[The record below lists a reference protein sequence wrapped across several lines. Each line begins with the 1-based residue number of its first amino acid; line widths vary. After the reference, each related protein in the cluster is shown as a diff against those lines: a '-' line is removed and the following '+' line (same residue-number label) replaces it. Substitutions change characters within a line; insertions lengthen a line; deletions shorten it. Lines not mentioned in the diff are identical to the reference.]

1 MELLE
6 KQKLK
11 MKLTIDQTILDKN
24 GLTLEEFLVLYLGA
38 KDVDI
43 KSVSQSLIAKG
54 LANKDL
60 FFNGRIVVSDKV
72 KDLISTISID
82 SDKNVID
89 KDSEFTE
96 LATELREIYPA
107 GRKDGTTYMWRGTTA
122 EVAKKLKTLVVKY
135 GYTINRE
142 DVLKATKEYV
152 NSFNGN
158 YRYMQLLKYFI
169 LKSVRDADGNVDIK
183 SELMSLIENSDQIDA
198 QRDDWVSNMI

>member
-1 MELLE
+1 
-6 KQKLK
+6 
-11 MKLTIDQTILDKN
+11 MKLTIDQTILEN
-24 GLTLEEFLVLYLGA
+24 NNLTLEEFLVLFLSA
-38 KDVDI
+38 KEVDI
-43 KSVSQSLIAKG
+43 GDISQSLVAKG
-54 LANKDL
+54 FADKDL
-60 FFNGRIVVSDKV
+60 FSSGKLVISDKV

-135 GYTINRE
+135 GFVINKE
-142 DVLKATKEYV
+142 SVIKATKEYV

-169 LKSVRDADGNVDIK
+169 LKSVKDADGNVDIK
-183 SELMSLIENSDQIDA
+183 SELMSIIENSGQLDA
-198 QRDDWVSNMI
+198 QKEDWVSNMI

>member
-1 MELLE
+1 
-6 KQKLK
+6 

-24 GLTLEEFLVLYLGA
+24 GLTLEEFLVLYLNA

-43 KSVSQSLIAKG
+43 GKVSQSLVAKG
-54 LANKDL
+54 LADKDL
-60 FFNGRIVVSDKV
+60 FSEGKLIVSDKV
-72 KDLISTISID
+72 KDLISTVIID

-89 KDSEFTE
+89 KDEEFTS
-96 LATELREIYPA
+96 LASELREIYPA

-142 DVLKATKEYV
+142 DVIKATKEYV
-152 NSFNGN
+152 SSFNGN

-169 LKSVRDADGNVDIK
+169 LKSVKDADDNVDIK
-183 SELMSLIENSDQIDA
+183 SELMSFIENSGQLYK
-198 QRDDWVSNMI
+198 QKEDWVSNMI

>member
-1 MELLE
+1 
-6 KQKLK
+6 

-24 GLTLEEFLVLYLGA
+24 NLTIEEFLVLFLSA
-38 KDVDI
+38 REVDI
-43 KSVSQSLIAKG
+43 GVISQSLVAKG
-54 LANKDL
+54 LADKDL
-60 FFNGRIVVSDKV
+60 FSSGKLVISDKV

-135 GYTINRE
+135 GFVINKE
-142 DVLKATKEYV
+142 SVIKATKEYV

-158 YRYMQLLKYFI
+158 YRYMQLLKQFI
-169 LKSVRDADGNVDIK
+169 LKSVRDADGNVDVK
-183 SELMSLIENSDQIDA
+183 SELMSIIENSGQVST
-198 QRDDWVSNMI
+198 QRDDWMSTMV

>member
-1 MELLE
+1 
-6 KQKLK
+6 
-11 MKLTIDQTILDKN
+11 MKLTIDQTVLDKN

-43 KSVSQSLIAKG
+43 ESVSQSLIAKG
-54 LANKDL
+54 LADKDL
-60 FFNGRIVVSDKV
+60 FSNGRIVISDKV
-72 KDLISTISID
+72 KDLVSTISID

-198 QRDDWVSNMI
+198 QRDDWVSNMV

>member
-1 MELLE
+1 
-6 KQKLK
+6 

-24 GLTLEEFLVLYLGA
+24 NLTIEEFLVLFLSA
-38 KDVDI
+38 REVDI
-43 KSVSQSLIAKG
+43 GAISQSLVAKG
-54 LANKDL
+54 LADKDL
-60 FFNGRIVVSDKV
+60 FSSGKLVISDKV

-135 GYTINRE
+135 GYTLDRE
-142 DVLKATKEYV
+142 KVVKATKDYIS
-152 NSFNGN
+152 SFNGN

-169 LKSVRDADGNVDIK
+169 LKSVKDADGNTEVK
-183 SELMSLIENSDQIDA
+183 SELMSLIENSGQIDT
-198 QRDDWVSNMI
+198 QKDDWMSTMV

>member
-1 MELLE
+1 
-6 KQKLK
+6 

-24 GLTLEEFLVLYLGA
+24 NLTIEEFLVLFLSA
-38 KDVDI
+38 REVDI
-43 KSVSQSLIAKG
+43 GVISQSLVAKG
-54 LANKDL
+54 LADKDL
-60 FFNGRIVVSDKV
+60 FSSGKLVISDKV
-72 KDLISTISID
+72 KDLLSTISIE

>member
-1 MELLE
+1 
-6 KQKLK
+6 
-11 MKLTIDQTILDKN
+11 MKLTIDQTVLDKN
-24 GLTLEEFLVLYLGA
+24 GLTLEEFLVLFLGA

-43 KSVSQSLIAKG
+43 ESVSQSLIAKG
-54 LANKDL
+54 LADKDL
-60 FFNGRIVVSDKV
+60 FSNGRIVISDKV
-72 KDLISTISID
+72 KDLVSTISID

>member
-1 MELLE
+1 
-6 KQKLK
+6 
-11 MKLTIDQTILDKN
+11 MKLTIDQTILEN
-24 GLTLEEFLVLYLGA
+24 NNLTLEEFLVLFLSA
-38 KDVDI
+38 KEVDI
-43 KSVSQSLIAKG
+43 GDISQSLVAKG
-54 LANKDL
+54 FADKDL
-60 FFNGRIVVSDKV
+60 FSSGKLVISDKV

-135 GYTINRE
+135 GFVINKE
-142 DVLKATKEYV
+142 SVIKATKEYV
-152 NSFNGN
+152 NSFNVN

-169 LKSVRDADGNVDIK
+169 LKSVKDADGTVDIK
-183 SELMSLIENSDQIDA
+183 SELMSIIENSGQLDA
-198 QRDDWVSNMI
+198 QREDWVSNMV

>member
-1 MELLE
+1 
-6 KQKLK
+6 
-11 MKLTIDQTILDKN
+11 MKLTIDQTILEN
-24 GLTLEEFLVLYLGA
+24 NNLTLEEFLVLFLSA
-38 KDVDI
+38 KEVDI
-43 KSVSQSLIAKG
+43 GDISQSLVAKG
-54 LANKDL
+54 FADKDL
-60 FFNGRIVVSDKV
+60 FSSGKLVISDKV

-135 GYTINRE
+135 GFVINKE
-142 DVLKATKEYV
+142 SVIKATKEYV
-152 NSFNGN
+152 NSFNGD

-169 LKSVRDADGNVDIK
+169 LKSVKDADGNVDIK
-183 SELMSLIENSDQIDA
+183 SELMSIIENSGQLDA
-198 QRDDWVSNMI
+198 QKEDWVSNMV

>member
-1 MELLE
+1 
-6 KQKLK
+6 
-11 MKLTIDQTILDKN
+11 MKLTIDQTVLDKN

-43 KSVSQSLIAKG
+43 ESVSQSLIAKG
-54 LANKDL
+54 LADKDL
-60 FFNGRIVVSDKV
+60 FSNGKIVVSDKI

-89 KDSEFTE
+89 KDSEFMK

-183 SELMSLIENSDQIDA
+183 SELMSLIENSGQIDA

>member
-1 MELLE
+1 
-6 KQKLK
+6 
-11 MKLTIDQTILDKN
+11 MKLTIDQTVLDKN

-43 KSVSQSLIAKG
+43 ESVSQSLIAKG
-54 LANKDL
+54 LADKDL
-60 FFNGRIVVSDKV
+60 FSNGKIVVSDKV
-72 KDLISTISID
+72 KDLVSTISID

-169 LKSVRDADGNVDIK
+169 LKSVKDADGNVDIK

>member
-1 MELLE
+1 
-6 KQKLK
+6 

-24 GLTLEEFLVLYLGA
+24 NLTIEEFLVLFLSA
-38 KDVDI
+38 REVDI
-43 KSVSQSLIAKG
+43 GVISQSLVAKG
-54 LANKDL
+54 LADKDL
-60 FFNGRIVVSDKV
+60 FSSGRIVVSDKV

-135 GYTINRE
+135 GFTINKE
-142 DVLKATKEYV
+142 DVIKATKEYV
-152 NSFNGN
+152 SSFNGN

-169 LKSVRDADGNVDIK
+169 LKSVRDADGNVDVK
-183 SELMSLIENSDQIDA
+183 SELMSIIENSGQLDT
-198 QRDDWVSNMI
+198 QREDWVSNMV

>member
-1 MELLE
+1 
-6 KQKLK
+6 
-11 MKLTIDQTILDKN
+11 MKLTIDQTILDN
-24 GLTLEEFLVLYLGA
+24 NNLTLEEFLVLFLSA
-38 KDVDI
+38 KEVDI
-43 KSVSQSLIAKG
+43 GDISQSLVAKG
-54 LANKDL
+54 FADKDL
-60 FFNGRIVVSDKV
+60 FSSEKLVISDKV

-135 GYTINRE
+135 GFVINKE
-142 DVLKATKEYV
+142 SVIKATKEYV

-169 LKSVRDADGNVDIK
+169 LKSVKDADGNVDIK
-183 SELMSLIENSDQIDA
+183 SELMSIIENSGQLDT
-198 QRDDWVSNMI
+198 QREDWVSNMV

>member
-1 MELLE
+1 
-6 KQKLK
+6 
-11 MKLTIDQTILDKN
+11 MKLTIDQTILEKN
-24 GLTLEEFLVLYLGA
+24 NLTLEEFLVLFLSA
-38 KDVDI
+38 REVDI
-43 KSVSQSLIAKG
+43 GVISQSLVAKG
-54 LANKDL
+54 LADKDL
-60 FFNGRIVVSDKV
+60 FSSGKLVISDKV
-72 KDLISTISID
+72 KDLVYTISIE

-169 LKSVRDADGNVDIK
+169 LKSVKDADGNVDIK

>member
-1 MELLE
+1 
-6 KQKLK
+6 

-24 GLTLEEFLVLYLGA
+24 NLTLEEFLVLFLSA
-38 KDVDI
+38 REVDI
-43 KSVSQSLIAKG
+43 GVISQSLVAKG
-54 LANKDL
+54 LADKDL
-60 FFNGRIVVSDKV
+60 FSSGKLVISDKV
-72 KDLISTISID
+72 KDLVSTIPIE

-135 GYTINRE
+135 GYTINKE

-183 SELMSLIENSDQIDA
+183 SELMSLIENSDQIDT

>member
-1 MELLE
+1 
-6 KQKLK
+6 
-11 MKLTIDQTILDKN
+11 MKLTIDQTILEN
-24 GLTLEEFLVLYLGA
+24 NNLTLEEFLVLFLSA
-38 KDVDI
+38 KEVDI
-43 KSVSQSLIAKG
+43 GNISQSLVAKG
-54 LANKDL
+54 FADKDL
-60 FFNGRIVVSDKV
+60 FSSGKLVISDKV

-135 GYTINRE
+135 GFVINKE
-142 DVLKATKEYV
+142 SVIKATKEYV

-169 LKSVRDADGNVDIK
+169 LKSVKDADGNVDIK
-183 SELMSLIENSDQIDA
+183 SELMSIIENSGQLDA
-198 QRDDWVSNMI
+198 QKEDWVSNMV

>member
-1 MELLE
+1 
-6 KQKLK
+6 
-11 MKLTIDQTILDKN
+11 MKLTIDQTILEN
-24 GLTLEEFLVLYLGA
+24 NNLTLEEFLVLFLSA
-38 KDVDI
+38 KEVDI
-43 KSVSQSLIAKG
+43 GDISQSLVAKG
-54 LANKDL
+54 FADKDL
-60 FFNGRIVVSDKV
+60 FSSGKLVISDKV

-135 GYTINRE
+135 GFVINKE
-142 DVLKATKEYV
+142 SVIKATKEYV

-169 LKSVRDADGNVDIK
+169 LKSVKDADGNVDIK
-183 SELMSLIENSDQIDA
+183 SELMSIIENSGQLDA
-198 QRDDWVSNMI
+198 QREDWVSNMV

>member
-1 MELLE
+1 
-6 KQKLK
+6 
-11 MKLTIDQTILDKN
+11 MKLTIDQTVLDKN

-43 KSVSQSLIAKG
+43 ESVSQSLIAKG
-54 LANKDL
+54 LADKDL
-60 FFNGRIVVSDKV
+60 FSNGRIVVSDKV

-135 GYTINRE
+135 GFTINKE
-142 DVLKATKEYV
+142 DVIKATKEYV
-152 NSFNGN
+152 SSFNGN

-169 LKSVRDADGNVDIK
+169 LKSVKDADGNVDIK
-183 SELMSLIENSDQIDA
+183 SELMSFIENSGQLDKQKE
-198 QRDDWVSNMI
+198 DWVSNMI

>member
-1 MELLE
+1 
-6 KQKLK
+6 
-11 MKLTIDQTILDKN
+11 MKLTIDQTVLDKN

-135 GYTINRE
+135 GFTINKE
-142 DVLKATKEYV
+142 DVIKATKEYV
-152 NSFNGN
+152 SSFNGN
-158 YRYMQLLKYFI
+158 YKYMQLLKYFI

-183 SELMSLIENSDQIDA
+183 SELMSIIENSGQLDA
-198 QRDDWVSNMI
+198 QREDWVSNMV

>member
-1 MELLE
+1 
-6 KQKLK
+6 

-24 GLTLEEFLVLYLGA
+24 NLTLEEFLVLYLGA

-43 KSVSQSLIAKG
+43 ESVSQSLIAKG
-54 LANKDL
+54 LADKDL
-60 FFNGRIVVSDKV
+60 FSNGRIIVSDKV

>member
-1 MELLE
+1 
-6 KQKLK
+6 

-43 KSVSQSLIAKG
+43 ESVSQSLIAKG
-54 LANKDL
+54 LADKDL
-60 FFNGRIVVSDKV
+60 FSNGRIVVSDKV
-72 KDLISTISID
+72 KDLVSTISID

-135 GYTINRE
+135 GFTINRE
-142 DVLKATKEYV
+142 DVIKATKEYV
-152 NSFNGN
+152 SSFNGN

-169 LKSVRDADGNVDIK
+169 LKSVKDADGNVDVK
-183 SELMSLIENSDQIDA
+183 SELMSIIENSGQINT
-198 QRDDWVSNMI
+198 QRDDWMSTMV

>member
-1 MELLE
+1 
-6 KQKLK
+6 
-11 MKLTIDQTILDKN
+11 MKLTIDQTILEN
-24 GLTLEEFLVLYLGA
+24 NNLTLEEFLVLFLSA
-38 KDVDI
+38 KEVDI
-43 KSVSQSLIAKG
+43 GDISQSLVAKG
-54 LANKDL
+54 FADKDL
-60 FFNGRIVVSDKV
+60 FSSGKLVISDKV

-135 GYTINRE
+135 GFVINKE
-142 DVLKATKEYV
+142 SVIKATKEYV

-169 LKSVRDADGNVDIK
+169 LKSVKDADGNVDIR
-183 SELMSLIENSDQIDA
+183 SELMSIIENSGQLDA
-198 QRDDWVSNMI
+198 QKEDWVSNMV

>member
-1 MELLE
+1 
-6 KQKLK
+6 

-24 GLTLEEFLVLYLGA
+24 NLTIEEFLVLFLSA
-38 KDVDI
+38 REVDI
-43 KSVSQSLIAKG
+43 GVISQSLVAKG
-54 LANKDL
+54 LADKDL
-60 FFNGRIVVSDKV
+60 FSSGKLVISDKV
-72 KDLISTISID
+72 KDIVSTISIE

-198 QRDDWVSNMI
+198 QRDDWVSNMV

>member
-1 MELLE
+1 
-6 KQKLK
+6 

-24 GLTLEEFLVLYLGA
+24 DLTLEEFLVLYLGA

-43 KSVSQSLIAKG
+43 ESISQSLIAKG
-54 LANKDL
+54 LADKDL
-60 FFNGRIVVSDKV
+60 FSNGRIVVSDKV
-72 KDLISTISID
+72 KDLVSTISID

-96 LATELREIYPA
+96 LATKLREIYPA

-135 GYTINRE
+135 GFTINKE
-142 DVLKATKEYV
+142 DIIKATKEYV
-152 NSFNGN
+152 SSFNGN

-169 LKSVRDADGNVDIK
+169 LKSVKDADGNVDVK
-183 SELMSLIENSDQIDA
+183 SELMSIIENSGQVNT
-198 QRDDWVSNMI
+198 QRDDWMSTMV

>member
-1 MELLE
+1 
-6 KQKLK
+6 
-11 MKLTIDQTILDKN
+11 MKLTIDQTILEN
-24 GLTLEEFLVLYLGA
+24 NNLTLEEFLVLFLSA
-38 KDVDI
+38 KEVDI
-43 KSVSQSLIAKG
+43 GDISQSLVAKG
-54 LANKDL
+54 FADKDL
-60 FFNGRIVVSDKV
+60 FSFGKLVISDKV

-135 GYTINRE
+135 GFVINKE
-142 DVLKATKEYV
+142 SVIKATKEYV

-169 LKSVRDADGNVDIK
+169 LKSVKDADGNVDIK
-183 SELMSLIENSDQIDA
+183 SELMSIIENSGQLDA
-198 QRDDWVSNMI
+198 QREDWVSNMV